1 MAADRDQRPGGG
13 RPAVEPEEA
22 FRFYASLSAPE
33 RSYRAVGERFG
44 ISARTIERYGREGG
58 WRERLQAI
66 ELHAQNEL
74 DETLGLE
81 RARQLADVKKLID
94 ASFVSYARQLASGDV
109 RFTPGG
115 FVSVVKLLL
124 ERLDATEPGSA
135 TAGTAAVAER
145 SFEHKLEVLRA
156 L

>member
-1 MAADRDQRPGGG
+1 MTGPERNQRPGGG
-13 RPAVEPEEA
+13 RPGVDPEEA
-22 FRFYASLSAPE
+22 FRFYASRSAPE

-44 ISARTIERYGREGG
+44 ISARTVERYGREGG

-66 ELHAQNEL
+66 DRHAQSEL

-115 FVSVVKLLL
+115 FVSVVTGI
-124 ERLDATEPGSA
+124 RDRRSGGGRGAVVRAQARGAARAPG
-135 TAGTAAVAER
+135 GRRV
-145 SFEHKLEVLRA
+145 
-156 L
+156 